1 MTVMEG
7 GGWLQWLCQ
16 QFFYHKIRII
26 HVKYKK
32 LLAPSQKE
40 RNGAAGKK
48 SLKNLFLIGKMMQ
61 IGNILFIK
69 HSSSQVLSNQK
80 NDLLPYL

>member
-1 MTVMEG
+1 MSNT
-7 GGWLQWLCQ
+7 
-16 QFFYHKIRII
+16 
-26 HVKYKK
+26 KK

-61 IGNILFIK
+61 IGNIFFVE

-80 NDLLPYL
+80 KMICYLICKIKDQLFTPSTHKKT